1 MIVRPFSGAFSAAVT
16 TTWRTIIGHIWWA
29 FWVFVVVTRM
39 VTDVAVWVVA
49 WALIRWQP
57 DCSAWKMM
65 YRPSLLTCTPCG
77 GLTMPAELIS
87 PGGTGVREPAG
98 GDTTVGGPATVGG
111 APVVGVTGID
121 VAGGG
126 DVALGGAGALP
137 TVLITPDA
145 LPGAVA
151 DVPD

>member
-1 MIVRPFSGAFSAAVT
+1 M
-16 TTWRTIIGHIWWA
+16 
-29 FWVFVVVTRM
+29 
-39 VTDVAVWVVA
+39 
-49 WALIRWQP
+49 
-57 DCSAWKMM
+57 
-65 YRPSLLTCTPCG
+65 
-77 GLTMPAELIS
+77 
-87 PGGTGVREPAG
+87 
-98 GDTTVGGPATVGG
+98 
-111 APVVGVTGID
+111 VGVTGID